1 MSTPQLNGAM
11 QTAQDYINQTASA
24 ARHLFAG
31 IDDYIQILR
40 DSPTPV
46 LITDIKQSDAMLK
59 NWAAANHKEI
69 EQSLEAQRKF
79 FAERHA
85 LATLCGSIL
94 QIASMAIRLYSKNE
108 SVPSEFAACIGTKK
122 NAMRH
127 CIGRRVRDVPIG
139 LLIYAGRNHYN
150 HLEGGKL
157 HEPNLTIFDKLAT
170 NHKYGAGI
178 RDPAF
183 DLQGNVGWN
192 LPSNVTSI
200 LGWRVYESYEK
211 DMAQLLAT

>member
-1 MSTPQLNGAM
+1 M

-24 ARHLFAG
+24 AKHLFAG

-40 DSPTPV
+40 DAPTPA
-46 LITDIKQSDAMLK
+46 LITDTKQSDAMLQS
-59 NWAAANHKEI
+59 WAATNSKKI
-69 EQSLEAQRKF
+69 EQSLEAQRQF
-79 FAERHA
+79 FAEKHA

-94 QIASMAIRLYSKNE
+94 QIASMAIRLYSENK
-108 SVPSEFAACIGTKK
+108 SIPPEFAACIKTNK
-122 NAMRH
+122 NAIRH

-170 NHKYGAGI
+170 NHKYGIGI

-200 LGWRVYESYEK
+200 LGWRSYESYER
-211 DMAQLLAT
+211 DMVQLLVT